1 MRRYK
6 EVWEYQE
13 LLLKKNTDIKLA
25 FRYKDDADI
34 ATMPTVH
41 HLLFVEHPPVYT
53 LGKNGKE
60 SHVLISEEQMK
71 ERGIDYFHINRGG
84 DI

>member
-1 MRRYK
+1 MVERVLFEDLGMRRYK

-25 FRYKDDADI
+25 FRYKDGVDI
-34 ATMPTVH
+34 ATLPTVH

-53 LGKNGKE
+53 LGKNGK
-60 SHVLISEEQMK
+60 
-71 ERGIDYFHINRGG
+71 
-84 DI
+84 